1 MMTSTGESMRYSIQ
15 WSRMFFNRAGPI
27 IQMHSQ
33 VTTLDVQTYKVFFD
47 VFELSYVV
55 GLYYYNSCMFQDV
68 CFNENRRLSSL

>member
-1 MMTSTGESMRYSIQ
+1 
-15 WSRMFFNRAGPI
+15 
-27 IQMHSQ
+27 MHSQ